1 MTKKNEEPKP
11 KPQYKP
17 IAEKRVLNAIKYI
30 RLVKRMTK
38 SANYEVEAGEVNAI
52 TTRLHDEVSEIV
64 SAFESRTKAKEEI
77 EPVDWTPPEP
87 EDEVEPEGEPE
98 GEF

>member
-1 MTKKNEEPKP
+1 MTKKNEEPTP

-17 IAEKRVLNAIKYI
+17 IAEKRILNAIKYI

-38 SANYEVEAGEVNAI
+38 SANYEVEADEVNAI
-52 TTRLHDEVSEIV
+52 TTRLHDEVDGIV

-77 EPVDWTPPEP
+77 AGIDWNP
-87 EDEVEPEGEPE
+87 EPEGEPE